1 LRGGG
6 DTTTKSLERRAS
18 WRTVDTADYAPTP
31 VNEALFSSWEMV
43 AAELEVGVGDNSLR
57 RKSLTRV
64 EPKMADCFKVGDV
77 DNESGGPTGGAAAE
91 GTAEGGS
98 EVSEDGAGSHTELGG
113 TESSED
119 EEQAEARRARD
130 IEEAETW
137 VAGLVSP
144 FDLPGEV
151 QAYFRGDTFSSDF
164 VVPEYVDDA
173 AGCEKGEGGEKGG
186 DGENGGRGGGGRPAA
201 HSIDMTLDPSAEL
214 SRRVRASS
222 ECLTPRTAFEGTG
235 VDAWRT
241 GAAVTSASAP
251 GGNGASFRAAQC
263 SHRAALTIAHANAD
277 RESELSLLLAMAQLE
292 MGIGDEHMRPPISR
306 ALRYCERA
314 AAIAQNLGRKR
325 ERGDAL
331 CGVARAKALL
341 TAWDTSLVDHVVEA
355 AALYA
360 EGDNFAG
367 QASALLLASEELVK
381 LGLVETAC
389 DHAEIGVEQLREAPL
404 SHKKGN
410 GSMLMAKLLVQHG
423 TVSLMLSRLQGAEHS
438 LDLSVTL
445 CSNVLVKGGFGF
457 VEELGCWQATRR
469 READRPKQIV
479 FQALVD
485 AISALDPNPKVK
497 EWGSAL
503 SSSKIKEWA
512 HLLVLALR
520 GRVKLYESQK
530 RLQAAAMELA
540 DLLVLAMVL
549 NEFTIMSE
557 MLEDALRVLTALF
570 VATTSDFSLPSS
582 SAALHAEHYETL
594 NDINAIEKKVSTS
607 VNHEDTHKRQQ
618 RKSGAARPPRFKTVA
633 RMVGRMSLLLNKNL
647 SQKK

>member
-1 LRGGG
+1 
-6 DTTTKSLERRAS
+6 
-18 WRTVDTADYAPTP
+18 
-31 VNEALFSSWEMV
+31 M
-43 AAELEVGVGDNSLR
+43 
-57 RKSLTRV
+57 
-64 EPKMADCFKVGDV
+64 
-77 DNESGGPTGGAAAE
+77 GA
-91 GTAEGGS
+91 
-98 EVSEDGAGSHTELGG
+98 

-151 QAYFRGDTFSSDF
+151 QAYFDGDTFSSDF
-164 VVPEYVDDA
+164 VVPEYVDVA
-173 AGCEKGEGGEKGG
+173 AGCEKGEGGKH
-186 DGENGGRGGGGRPAA
+186 GGRGGGGRPAA

-214 SRRVRASS
+214 SRRVRTSS
-222 ECLTPRTAFEGTG
+222 GCLTPRTAFEGTG

-241 GAAVTSASAP
+241 GAAAP
-251 GGNGASFRAAQC
+251 GGNGASFRAAMC
-263 SHRAALTIAHANAD
+263 SHRAALTIAHDNAD

-314 AAIAQNLGRKR
+314 AAIAQHLGRKR

-331 CGVARAKALL
+331 CGMASAKALL

-355 AALYA
+355 AALFA

-367 QASALLLASEELVK
+367 QASALLLASEELVE

-423 TVSLMLSRLQGAEHS
+423 TVSLMLSRMQGAEHS

-520 GRVKLYESQK
+520 ARVKLYEAQK

-594 NDINAIEKKVSTS
+594 NDINAIEKKVSMS
-607 VNHEDTHKRQQ
+607 VNHEDTHKRQ